1 MLSTNDYRHDLQLS
15 ASLQMYF
22 FCKAY
27 IRDFLLR
34 KEDVVNFSCMYL
46 FLGSYFQHFEV
57 QAFNISRFR
66 HITLHLCE
74 GIWFLRLGNAYKN
87 DVDFVIAYL
96 YFSWYF
102 IGLSIIF
109 KFKSQV
115 RKSISDNVTIF
126 CMKSHSNPTK
136 ISKLLQGLRDLLVV
150 FFYIPWSNK
159 SECWVFR
166 VYLHT
171 ICFWYVDENY
181 FLFFWNRYKTFSL
194 ARGALNF

>member
-1 MLSTNDYRHDLQLS
+1 MLSTNDYKHNLQLS
-15 ASLQMYF
+15 ASLQIYF

-34 KEDVVNFSCMYL
+34 KEDVINFSCMHL
-46 FLGSYFQHFEV
+46 LLGSYIQHFEV

-74 GIWFLRLGNAYKN
+74 GIWLSRLGNANKN

-96 YFSWYF
+96 YFGWYF

-115 RKSISDNVTIF
+115 RNSISDNVTIY
-126 CMKSHSNPTK
+126 CVKSHSNPTK
-136 ISKLLQGLRDLLVV
+136 ISKLLQGLRDLFRGL

-166 VYLHT
+166 IYIPFAFVG
-171 ICFWYVDENY
+171 ENY
-181 FLFFWNRYKTFSL
+181 FFFRETGTKLSM
-194 ARGALNF
+194 

>member
-1 MLSTNDYRHDLQLS
+1 MQI
-15 ASLQMYF
+15 YF

-34 KEDVVNFSCMYL
+34 KEDVINFSCMHL
-46 FLGSYFQHFEV
+46 LLGSYIQHFEV

-115 RKSISDNVTIF
+115 RNSISDNVTIF

-136 ISKLLQGLRDLLVV
+136 ISKLLQGLRDLFRGL

-166 VYLHT
+166 IYIPFAFVG
-171 ICFWYVDENY
+171 ENY
-181 FLFFWNRYKTFSL
+181 FFFRETGTKLSM
-194 ARGALNF
+194 

>member
-1 MLSTNDYRHDLQLS
+1 MLSTNDYIHDLQLS

-115 RKSISDNVTIF
+115 RNSISDNVTIF

-136 ISKLLQGLRDLLVV
+136 ISKLLQVLRDLLVV
-150 FFYIPWSNK
+150 FFFYIPWSNK

-166 VYLHT
+166 VYHL
-171 ICFWYVDENY
+171 
-181 FLFFWNRYKTFSL
+181 FL
-194 ARGALNF
+194 